1 MEVVYGGCFNPPTIA
16 HQEIISYLANHYDKV
31 ILIPTGNDYNKVGLI
46 DYKNRVEMLNIIIK
60 PYNNVVIST
69 IEFE

>member
-31 ILIPTGNDYNKVGLI
+31 ILIPTGNDYNKVGLT
-46 DYKNRVEMLNIIIK
+46 MLSYQQLNLK
-60 PYNNVVIST
+60 RNLMVLFKV
-69 IEFE
+69 

>member
-31 ILIPTGNDYNKVGLI
+31 ILIPTGNDYNKVC
-46 DYKNRVEMLNIIIK
+46 
-60 PYNNVVIST
+60 
-69 IEFE
+69 

>member
-46 DYKNRVEMLNIIIK
+46 DYKIVLK
-60 PYNNVVIST
+60 C
-69 IEFE
+69 

>member
-31 ILIPTGNDYNKVGLI
+31 ILITED
-46 DYKNRVEMLNIIIK
+46 DLNIKLTNNII
-60 PYNNVVIST
+60 VVRV
-69 IEFE
+69 